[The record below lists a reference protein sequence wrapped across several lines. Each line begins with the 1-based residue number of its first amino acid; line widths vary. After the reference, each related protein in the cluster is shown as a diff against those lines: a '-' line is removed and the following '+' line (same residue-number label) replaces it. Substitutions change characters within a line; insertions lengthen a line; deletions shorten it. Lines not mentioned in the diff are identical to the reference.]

1 MKSNYKSN
9 RILNNEI
16 GGKSQLKK
24 GQKRVNLV
32 NRPIPLPKSRNK
44 DKLIKCK
51 FNVEGLMIQ
60 VMRPR

>member
-16 GGKSQLKK
+16 GVKSQLKK

-44 DKLIKCK
+44 DKLIKYK